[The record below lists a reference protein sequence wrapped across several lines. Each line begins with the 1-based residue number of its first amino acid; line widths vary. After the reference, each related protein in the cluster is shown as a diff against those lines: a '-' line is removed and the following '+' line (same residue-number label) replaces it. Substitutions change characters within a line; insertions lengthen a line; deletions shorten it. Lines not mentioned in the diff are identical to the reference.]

1 LEAGFVTSGYTPHHG
16 TYLAHRITLEGRG
29 EDAFAKSLST
39 ARVETKPH
47 QVDAALFALHSP
59 LSKGVILADEVG
71 LGKTI
76 EASLVI
82 AQSWA
87 ERRRRILLVVP
98 ASLRKQWQQEL
109 REKFSLPSRIME
121 ARTWNE
127 AIKAGHPSPF
137 DAGRDIILTSYEFAA
152 RRADDVQRVH
162 WDLVVFDEAHRLRNV
177 YKKSGSARAK
187 ALRDAVKDRFKILLT
202 ATPLQN
208 SLMELYGLVSIIDQQ
223 FFGDERSFK
232 TMYEG
237 RQTDALALAALRR
250 RMEPIYKRH
259 LRRDV
264 QEAGHVSFTRRMA
277 TTFDFEPSDR
287 EADLYEKVSA
297 YLQSPDSIAFGLRP
311 NQLVIIQ
318 ARKILGSSVAAIL
331 GFLQTVLERLR
342 RHQVADVS
350 TVADV
355 GDTEE
360 LAEELAETATLDGE
374 SADPEGSGGAVG
386 GESEAPAIDPVKLKA
401 EIAELESYIA
411 LATEIGPNAKGEKLV
426 ARLPEVLDEIV
437 LRDGK
442 RKAVI
447 FTESVRTQNYLAA
460 LLAQHGYDGQI
471 VLLNGSNSD
480 PGSQTIYKAWYEQ
493 HKGTDA
499 ISGSRSSDMK
509 AAIVDAFRGDG
520 KSILIATESGAEG
533 INLQFCSIVL
543 NFDLPWNP
551 QRVEQRIGRC
561 HRYGQKID
569 VTVVNM
575 LNRRNKAEQRVYDL
589 LNRKFNLFSGVFGAS
604 DGVLG
609 AIESGIDFE
618 RKVVEAVQ
626 RGRTEAQVEAEF
638 HRIEEELQARITAD
652 MQEAR
657 RKVFDHL
664 DRDVVARLRRR
675 GDDIQTTL
683 DTFEQRL
690 LTVAKAE
697 LPDAKFHK
705 LSGPRFDFDG
715 KTWTTEW
722 PYADEKGWQFFRLA
736 EDTLADGIV
745 KRARHRSAPPIMLAF
760 DYEAYRAAGWP
771 QLSNVKR
778 LAGRAGWLTVSLLSM
793 KSVDPEIGQRDR
805 LIVAGFCD
813 DTEDEIDQATV
824 DDLFLV
830 PAVASPLTGP
840 LPADRMAGF
849 EAQARQAA
857 LAQIE
862 EESRRWLDEETEKLD
877 AYAEDLEQA
886 SELRVKQLESEIK
899 TAKKALRGNSAI
911 SLADKVAEQR
921 RIKKME
927 GEADELKMTTFKR
940 KKDIRTE
947 IDTKLDAIAS
957 TLQATPSIT
966 PIVTLR
972 WTVNE

>member
-1 LEAGFVTSGYTPHHG
+1 MNAAYTQHHG
-16 TYLAHRITLEGRG
+16 TYLAHRISLEGRG

-82 AQSWA
+82 AQCWA

-109 REKFSLPSRIME
+109 REKFTLSSRIME
-121 ARTWNE
+121 AHTWN
-127 AIKAGHPSPF
+127 AAKKTGQARPF
-137 DAGRDIILTSYEFAA
+137 DAAAEIILTSYEFAA
-152 RRADDVQRVH
+152 RRADDVRAVK

-187 ALRDAVKDRFKILLT
+187 ALKDAVRDSFKILLT

-208 SLMELYGLVSIIDQQ
+208 SLMELYGLVSIIDEQ

-232 TMYEG
+232 IMYEG
-237 RQTDALALAALRR
+237 RQTDKLTLTSLRR
-250 RMEPIYKRH
+250 RMAPIYKRH

-277 TTFDFEPSDR
+277 TTFDFEPSDK
-287 EADLYEKVSA
+287 EAELYEKVSA
-297 YLQSPDSIAFGLRP
+297 YLQRPDSIAFGLRP

-318 ARKILGSSVAAIL
+318 ARKILGSSVAAIS

-342 RHQVADVS
+342 RHEVADAS
-350 TVADV
+350 TVEDV
-355 GDTEE
+355 GDATE
-360 LAEELAETATLDGE
+360 LAEELQETDTLDAGADDADGAATDDQQGPE
-374 SADPEGSGGAVG
+374 IDPEA
-386 GESEAPAIDPVKLKA
+386 LKD
-401 EIAELESYIA
+401 EIAELETYIG
-411 LATEIGPNAKGEKLV
+411 LAAAIGPNAKGEKLV
-426 ARLPEVLDEIV
+426 ARLPEVMDEV
-437 LRDGK
+437 VRRNGQ

-447 FTESVRTQNYLAA
+447 FTESVRTQTYLSN
-460 LLAQHGYDGQI
+460 LLTRNGYDGQV

-480 PGSQTIYKAWYEQ
+480 PGSQALYKTWHEK

-499 ISGSRSSDMK
+499 ISGSKSSDMK
-509 AAIVDAFRGDG
+509 AAIVEAFKGAG

-575 LNRRNKAEQRVYDL
+575 LNRRNRAEQRVYEL
-589 LNRKFNLFSGVFGAS
+589 LESKFQLFSGVFGAS

-626 RGRTEAQVEAEF
+626 RGRTEAQVEEEF
-638 HRIEEELQARITAD
+638 RRIEDELEARIAAD
-652 MQEAR
+652 MTEAR
-657 RKVFDHL
+657 RKIFDSL
-664 DRDVVARLRRR
+664 DRDVVARLRQR
-675 GDDIQTTL
+675 GSEIQGTL
-683 DTFEQRL
+683 DVFAQRL

-697 LPDAKFHK
+697 LPDAKFHAPN
-705 LSGPRFDFDG
+705 GPRFDFEG

-722 PYADEKGWQFFRLA
+722 PLADEKGWQFFRLA
-736 EDTLADGIV
+736 EATLAEKIV
-745 KRARHRSAPPIMLAF
+745 AAARDRVMDWADLTF
-760 DYEAYRAAGWP
+760 DYAAYRAAGWP
-771 QLSNVKR
+771 KIANVERFAGQSGWASVSRLSIQSAAAEMGKR
-778 LAGRAGWLTVSLLSM
+778 ECLV
-793 KSVDPEIGQRDR
+793 
-805 LIVAGFCD
+805 VAGFADGAPGAVIDQEVVD
-813 DTEDEIDQATV
+813 DFFLLPALVATLSANLPIGQMQSLESDAEAAVMARVEDEN
-824 DDLFLV
+824 
-830 PAVASPLTGP
+830 
-840 LPADRMAGF
+840 RK
-849 EAQARQAA
+849 
-857 LAQIE
+857 
-862 EESRRWLDEETEKLD
+862 WLDEETEKLD
-877 AYAEDLEQA
+877 AYSEDLQQSA
-886 SELRVKQLESEIK
+886 ELRIKALEAEVKA
-899 TAKKALRGNSAI
+899 AKKALRMNSAI
-911 SLADKVAEQR
+911 SLTDKVQEQR
-921 RIKKME
+921 RIKTLDAE
-927 GEADELKMTTFKR
+927 VDELKMTTFER
-940 KKDIRTE
+940 KKAIRAE
-947 IDTKLDAIAS
+947 IDQKLDAIANV
-957 TLQATPSIT
+957 LQAVQL
-966 PIVTLR
+966 VTAIFTFR
-972 WTVNE
+972 WTVRV